1 MATTYLSRTSGTPT
15 DSKKTTLSVWL
26 KRSGLGTGTF
36 FGGGADSNNMTF
48 INFNPNG
55 KIFLQSSSS
64 GSNTLVFVTTQVFRD
79 TSAWYHIVVAIDT
92 TQGTASNRV
101 KLYVNGVQVTAFD
114 TETQPSQNL
123 ELEWNKSGKT
133 LEIGKYLFQ
142 STYSLYDGSM
152 SYVSFVDGT
161 QELPTVFGETD
172 STTGEW
178 KIKTDITPSVAWGN
192 NGFLILKNGNSLTDE
207 SSNSNNFTL
216 GGGTL
221 TNTEDCPS
229 NVFATLNSLATSSY
243 GTLIQGNNTVKGNIS
258 TNSAETF
265 STLSTNNDGKYYYE
279 IKCTG
284 VNGVDNPNF
293 GFIQTARGFRL
304 QNGEPGLG
312 GATNGSL
319 DIRVQPNGKT
329 YNNGAASGSAV
340 ISTYTAGDILGFAI
354 DSDNG
359 AFYVAK
365 NGTWQTSGNP
375 ESGASRTGAIK
386 TWSPTDSKVT
396 DGQSV
401 CIGVYNTAAI
411 ADANFGNGYFGT
423 TAVSSAGTNASGN
436 GIFEYDVPTGY
447 TALSTKGLNL

>member
-36 FGGGADSNNMTF
+36 FGGGADSNNHTF

-55 KIFLQSSSS
+55 KIFLQSSSG

-142 STYSLYDGSM
+142 STYSIYDGSM
-152 SYVSFVDGT
+152 SHFNFIDGT

-178 KIKTDITPSVAWGN
+178 KIKTSLSVTYGN
-192 NGFLILKNGNSLTDE
+192 NGFFILKDGNSVTDQ
-207 SSNSNNFTL
+207 SGNSNNWTL
-216 GGGTL
+216 AAGTL

-229 NVFATLNSLATSSY
+229 NNFATWNKSIGYTDALTNGNTTVTRSASGWRGAFSSLPLPTTGKFYCEFKISSGSNLSDLRAGIADDSFDGSIDLQNRNQVNQLGEQTNGISYTASNGNSSINASEASY
-243 GTLIQGNNTVKGNIS
+243 GSAIS
-258 TNSAETF
+258 TSNVLGMAVDMTNMKLYFSKDGVFQNSGDPTSGATGTGALAIPA
-265 STLSTNNDGKYYYE
+265 TLGKYFVAV
-279 IKCTG
+279 G
-284 VNGVDNPNF
+284 VN
-293 GFIQTARGFRL
+293 T
-304 QNGEPGLG
+304 
-312 GATNGSL
+312 
-319 DIRVQPNGKT
+319 
-329 YNNGAASGSAV
+329 SAWHV
-340 ISTYTAGDILGFAI
+340 
-354 DSDNG
+354 
-359 AFYVAK
+359 
-365 NGTWQTSGNP
+365 
-375 ESGASRTGAIK
+375 
-386 TWSPTDSKVT
+386 
-396 DGQSV
+396 
-401 CIGVYNTAAI
+401 
-411 ADANFGNGYFGT
+411 NFGNGTFGT
-423 TAVSSAGTNASGN
+423 TAITSAGTPGSTPGE
-436 GIFEYDVPTGY
+436 FEYDVPTGY
-447 TALSTKGLNL
+447 QPLTTKGLNA

>member
-36 FGGGADSNNMTF
+36 FGGGADSNNHTF

-55 KIFLQSSSS
+55 KIFLQSSSG

-101 KLYVNGVQVTAFD
+101 KLYVNGVQVTVFD

-142 STYSLYDGSM
+142 STYSIYDGSM
-152 SYVSFVDGT
+152 SHFNFIDGT

-178 KIKTDITPSVAWGN
+178 KIKTSPSVTYGI
-192 NGFLILKNGNSLTDE
+192 NGCFILKDGNSVTDQ
-207 SSNSNNFTL
+207 SGNSNNFTVAS
-216 GGGTL
+216 GTL

-229 NVFATLNSLATSSY
+229 NVFATNNPLDFPQSNATFANGNLTWSTTTASQYFWTRSTLGASSGKYYFEAKLSSASSYNHIGITDTSPASATTSLEDGAYNWGYKNSDGYIYNNGSGSSY
-243 GTLIQGNNTVKGNIS
+243 GSTFTTGDIISVALDLDNNKLY
-258 TNSAETF
+258 F
-265 STLSTNNDGKYYYE
+265 RKNNDAWNNSGDP
-279 IKCTG
+279 TS
-284 VNGVDNPNF
+284 
-293 GFIQTARGFRL
+293 
-304 QNGEPGLG
+304 
-312 GATNGSL
+312 GATG
-319 DIRVQPNGKT
+319 
-329 YNNGAASGSAV
+329 
-340 ISTYTAGDILGFAI
+340 
-354 DSDNG
+354 
-359 AFYVAK
+359 
-365 NGTWQTSGNP
+365 
-375 ESGASRTGAIK
+375 TGAISITAPASTSTGNYFFCVSDNSSSNNV
-386 TWSPTDSKVT
+386 TW
-396 DGQSV
+396 QS
-401 CIGVYNTAAI
+401 
-411 ADANFGNGYFGT
+411 NFGNGYFGT
-423 TAVSSAGTNASGN
+423 TAVSSAGTNASSN
-436 GIFEYDVPTGY
+436 GVFEYDVPTGY

>member
-55 KIFLQSSSS
+55 KIFLQSSSG

-142 STYSLYDGSM
+142 STYSIYDGSM
-152 SYVSFVDGT
+152 SHFNFIDGT

-178 KIKTDITPSVAWGN
+178 KIKTSLSVTYGN
-192 NGFLILKNGNSLTDE
+192 NGFFILKDGNSVTDQ
-207 SSNSNNFTL
+207 SGNSNNWTL
-216 GGGTL
+216 AAGTL
-221 TNTEDCPS
+221 TNTEDCPD
-229 NVFATLNSLATSSY
+229 NVFATNNPLDFPQSNATFANGNLTWSTTTASQYFWTRSTLGASSGKYYFEAKLSSASSYNHIGITDTSPASATTSLEDGAYNWGYKNSDGYIYNNGSGSSY
-243 GTLIQGNNTVKGNIS
+243 GSTFTTGDIISVALDLDNNKLY
-258 TNSAETF
+258 F
-265 STLSTNNDGKYYYE
+265 RKNNDAWNNSGDP
-279 IKCTG
+279 TS
-284 VNGVDNPNF
+284 
-293 GFIQTARGFRL
+293 
-304 QNGEPGLG
+304 
-312 GATNGSL
+312 GATG
-319 DIRVQPNGKT
+319 
-329 YNNGAASGSAV
+329 
-340 ISTYTAGDILGFAI
+340 
-354 DSDNG
+354 
-359 AFYVAK
+359 
-365 NGTWQTSGNP
+365 
-375 ESGASRTGAIK
+375 TGAISITAPASTSTGNYFFCVSDNSSSNNV
-386 TWSPTDSKVT
+386 TW
-396 DGQSV
+396 QS
-401 CIGVYNTAAI
+401 
-411 ADANFGNGYFGT
+411 NFGNGYFGT
-423 TAVSSAGTNASGN
+423 TAVSSAGTNASSIGV
-436 GIFEYDVPTGY
+436 FEYDVPTGY

>member
-36 FGGGADSNNMTF
+36 FGGGADSNNHTF

-55 KIFLQSSSS
+55 KIFLQSSSG

-142 STYSLYDGSM
+142 STYSIYDGSM
-152 SYVSFVDGT
+152 SHFNFIDGT

-178 KIKTDITPSVAWGN
+178 KIKTSLSVTYGN
-192 NGFLILKNGNSLTDE
+192 NGFFILKDGNSVTDQ
-207 SSNSNNFTL
+207 SGNSNNWTL
-216 GGGTL
+216 AAGTL
-221 TNTEDCPS
+221 TNTKDCPD
-229 NVFATLNSLATSSY
+229 NVFATNNPLDFPQSNATFANGNLTWSTTTASQYFWTRSTLGASSGKYYFEAKLSSASSYNHIGITDTSPASATTSLEDGAYNWGYKNSDGYIYNNGSGSSY
-243 GTLIQGNNTVKGNIS
+243 GSTFTTGDIISVALDLDNNKLY
-258 TNSAETF
+258 F
-265 STLSTNNDGKYYYE
+265 RKNNDAWNNSGDP
-279 IKCTG
+279 TS
-284 VNGVDNPNF
+284 
-293 GFIQTARGFRL
+293 
-304 QNGEPGLG
+304 
-312 GATNGSL
+312 GATG
-319 DIRVQPNGKT
+319 
-329 YNNGAASGSAV
+329 
-340 ISTYTAGDILGFAI
+340 
-354 DSDNG
+354 
-359 AFYVAK
+359 
-365 NGTWQTSGNP
+365 
-375 ESGASRTGAIK
+375 TGAISITAPASTSTGNYFFCVSDNSSSNNV
-386 TWSPTDSKVT
+386 TW
-396 DGQSV
+396 QS
-401 CIGVYNTAAI
+401 
-411 ADANFGNGYFGT
+411 NFGNGYFGT
-423 TAVSSAGTNASGN
+423 TAVSSAGTNASSN
-436 GIFEYDVPTGY
+436 GVFEYDVPTGY

>member
-221 TNTEDCPS
+221 TKTEDCPS
-229 NVFATLNSLATSSY
+229 NNFPTWNPAFMPFNIGNGRADNGGTTIGSPGGDSSSLASMGARSGKYYWEIRVQNAVNTRSCGVVRSDLQGQSSTSAIYPGGNGNASNFTSAYNMVNGFVQTVTGGTQAQQGSLATL
-243 GTLIQGNNTVKGNIS
+243 T
-258 TNSAETF
+258 
-265 STLSTNNDGKYYYE
+265 
-279 IKCTG
+279 TG
-284 VNGVDNPNF
+284 DFLGV
-293 GFIQTARGFRL
+293 A
-304 QNGEPGLG
+304 
-312 GATNGSL
+312 L
-319 DIRVQPNGKT
+319 DIDNLDIKWYKNDSLVTTTSLTSAWIENGLFIMPC
-329 YNNGAASGSAV
+329 NRL
-340 ISTYTAGDILGFAI
+340 D
-354 DSDNG
+354 
-359 AFYVAK
+359 
-365 NGTWQTSGNP
+365 GNQFV
-375 ESGASRTGAIK
+375 E
-386 TWSPTDSKVT
+386 
-396 DGQSV
+396 
-401 CIGVYNTAAI
+401 Y
-411 ADANFGNGYFGT
+411 NFGNGFFGSTQLTGT
-423 TAVSSAGTNASGN
+423 TYQGTGGL
-436 GIFEYDVPTGY
+436 GIFKYAPPTGF
-447 TALSTKGLNL
+447 TALSTKGINL

>member
-64 GSNTLVFVTTQVFRD
+64 GSNTLVFVTTQVFKD
-79 TSAWYHIVVAIDT
+79 TSAWYNIIVAIDT

-221 TNTEDCPS
+221 TETKDCPD
-229 NVFATLNSLATSSY
+229 NVFCVLNDLDTTRVLSNGNTTYAGDASGTVVK
-243 GTLIQGNNTVKGNIS
+243 GTLGM
-258 TNSAETF
+258 
-265 STLSTNNDGKYYYE
+265 LSGKYYAE
-279 IKCTG
+279 CKILSAAQNMIG
-284 VNGVDNPNF
+284 VLSIAQAPTTVFVGASAVGWGLFGDGTLYNNSSATSNFSNSFSDNDIMGIALDMDNNKLYFSKNGVW
-293 GFIQTARGFRL
+293 
-304 QNGEPGLG
+304 QNSGDPTS
-312 GATNGSL
+312 GATG
-319 DIRVQPNGKT
+319 T
-329 YNNGAASGSAV
+329 GAVS
-340 ISTYTAGDILGFAI
+340 I
-354 DSDNG
+354 
-359 AFYVAK
+359 
-365 NGTWQTSGNP
+365 TSGLTMTF
-375 ESGASRTGAIK
+375 SGGRDSAS
-386 TWSPTDSKVT
+386 D
-396 DGQSV
+396 
-401 CIGVYNTAAI
+401 TA
-411 ADANFGNGYFGT
+411 DFNFGNGTFGT
-423 TAVSSAGTNASGN
+423 TAIASAGTNASNN
-436 GIFEYDVPTGY
+436 GVFEYDTPTGY